1 MFITYIQGSIK
12 MNFKED
18 KYVAVKDMISEDI
31 VDIGTRYALIDE
43 MTRFSDE
50 ASTADNNAQVPGSHS
65 KYADPL
71 MESILQHIH
80 INMEYVT
87 GLTLY
92 PTYSYFRVYRPG
104 MDLKPHTDRPAC
116 EISTTISFR
125 YNYLGSEQQAWP
137 IWVAG
142 KNGPKPFSLE
152 PGDAVVYRG
161 CEIEHWREKLD
172 APDGSYHVQGFF
184 HFVDANGPYAD
195 EKLDKRL
202 FIGQQKS
209 SDNPAVKTTFTG
221 KNYIS
226 TIY

>member
-1 MFITYIQGSIK
+1 

-18 KYVAVKDMISEDI
+18 KYVAVKSMISEDI

-50 ASTADNNAQVPGSHS
+50 ASTQEGAAQVPGSHS

-71 MESILQHIH
+71 MESILQYIH
-80 INMEYVT
+80 PSMEYVT

-125 YNYLGSEQQAWP
+125 YNYLGNKQQSWP
-137 IWVAG
+137 IWVSG

-161 CEIEHWREKLD
+161 CEIEHWREELD
-172 APDGSYHVQGFF
+172 APEGSYHIQGFF

-195 EKLDKRL
+195 ERLDKRL
-202 FIGQQKS
+202 FIGQPKS
-209 SDNPAVKTTFTG
+209 PDVPAVKTATLG
-221 KNYIS
+221 KSYIS